1 MGGNTGRQRQREQ
14 LTYDVH
20 AHIVPIKLME
30 MLRADGL
37 KYGIEVFAD
46 QDGKERLRLAGRL
59 EIGPFPDDLFDL
71 DARFAAMIQGG
82 VDVQLVGHRTE
93 FSAYTL
99 DGEKGASYARA
110 FNRILADEVS
120 RHPDRLLGLGT
131 VPLQDPPRAAE
142 ELAYAVQELGMV
154 GVEIASN
161 IDGLPLDRAG
171 LDPFWE
177 TANELR
183 CFVLLHPNDPLRG
196 VDLSRYFMANMVG
209 RPAESTVAI
218 AYLLFSGVLDR
229 YPDLVVAMVHGGGY
243 MPYQLGRWEKA
254 YKVVP
259 HIAGANISR
268 PPIDYVR
275 RLYFDS
281 LVHIPEALSYLID
294 LVGTSQVLVGTDYP
308 YEMAERAPVA
318 FIDSVPGLTRDD
330 RHAVLEGNMQRILDG
345 IRR

>member
-1 MGGNTGRQRQREQ
+1 M
-14 LTYDVH
+14 TYDVH
-20 AHIVPIKLME
+20 AHIVPVELME
-30 MLRADGL
+30 LLRADGS
-37 KYGIEVFAD
+37 KFGIEVLRN
-46 QDGKERLRLAGRL
+46 QEGNEMLRLAGRL
-59 EIGPFPDDLFDL
+59 EIGPFPDNLFDL
-71 DARFAAMIQGG
+71 DARFQAMDEGG
-82 VDVQLVGHRTE
+82 VDIQLVGHRTE
-93 FSAYTL
+93 FSAYAL
-99 DGEKGASYARA
+99 DGDKGANYARA
-110 FNRILADEVS
+110 FNRILADVVS
-120 RHPDRLLGLGT
+120 SHPDRLLALGT
-131 VPLQDPPRAAE
+131 VPLQDPKRAAE
-142 ELAYAVQELGMV
+142 ELAHAVQELGMV

-161 IDGLPLDRAG
+161 IDGRPLDQAG

-177 TANELR
+177 AANELR

-259 HIAGANISR
+259 HIAGKNIGQ
-268 PPIDYVR
+268 PPIEYVK

-281 LVHIPEALSYLID
+281 LVHIPQALSYLLE
-294 LVGTSQVLVGTDYP
+294 LVGPSQVLVGTDYP
-308 YEMAERAPVA
+308 YEMAERSPVA
-318 FIDSVPGLTRDD
+318 FIDSVPGLDAND
-330 RHAVLEGNMQRILDG
+330 RHAILEGNMLRILGG

>member
-1 MGGNTGRQRQREQ
+1 MI
-14 LTYDVH
+14 YDVH
-20 AHIVPIKLME
+20 AHIVPIELME
-30 MLRADGL
+30 MLRADGS
-37 KYGIEVFAD
+37 KYGIEVFAGE
-46 QDGKERLRLAGRL
+46 DGKERIRLAGRF

-71 DARFAAMIQGG
+71 DSRFAAMDQGG
-82 VDVQLVGHRTE
+82 VDIQLVGHRTE

-99 DGEKGASYARA
+99 DGEKGAAYARA
-110 FNRILADEVS
+110 FNHILADEVS
-120 RHPDRLLGLGT
+120 RHPGRLLALGT
-131 VPLQDPPRAAE
+131 VPLQDPERAAT
-142 ELAYAVQELGMV
+142 ELTYAVQELGMV

-161 IDGLPLDRAG
+161 VDGTPLDQIG
-171 LDPFWE
+171 LDPFWAA
-177 TANELR
+177 ANELR

-218 AYLLFSGVLDR
+218 AYLLFSGVLER

-259 HIAGANISR
+259 HIAGKNIAR
-268 PPIDYVR
+268 PPIEYVK

-281 LVHIPEALSYLID
+281 LVHIPEALTFLLE
-294 LVGTSQVLVGTDYP
+294 LVGPSQILVGTDYP
-308 YEMAERAPVA
+308 YEMAERSPVA
-318 FIDSVPGLTRDD
+318 FIDSIPGLGADD
-330 RHAVLEGNMQRILDG
+330 RQAILEGNMERILAG